1 MVASLG
7 LALRLFTLF
16 IHEPTALGKKP
27 DAPIID
33 PITAPLNNNKR
44 LTSFLVFRECPG
56 SSSGHIVFVRL
67 FVSNDTGVS
76 AWVVRL
82 WCKPALN
89 KYVFEPSRPVQ
100 FLQTGNA
107 PIARKPTRRRL
118 FALSAELPSQ
128 GVNSSRQATQIGGR
142 YSAAPNDKR
151 RFSPDKP
158 TYA

>member
-82 WCKPALN
+82 WCKPAN
-89 KYVFEPSRPVQ
+89 KICFRA
-100 FLQTGNA
+100 F
-107 PIARKPTRRRL
+107 PTRAIPANRKCTDCQKAHAATPFRTID
-118 FALSAELPSQ
+118 
-128 GVNSSRQATQIGGR
+128 RATQSRGKQLASGHPDWR
-142 YSAAPNDKR
+142 TLLR
-151 RFSPDKP
+151 RSQ
-158 TYA
+158 